1 MVGHASE
8 VERGET
14 AVLRSVFNGRVGTA
28 TAVTVVEDTPSRVAL
43 YLPAGA
49 AMRWMEGEL
58 PLWMDTADSAKLVN
72 AWQRTNVL
80 ILITPG
86 QAHAIWLMWLAETG
100 AFLCWV
106 VNMQAPIERSRF
118 GWDTFDHELE
128 VYVLPDLRWAWRDED
143 KFERLVELGPFTR
156 PQGAVIR
163 AEAESVIADV
173 EARRAPFDQPWPDWK
188 PDPSWPTP
196 ALPIDWDRP

>member
-28 TAVTVVEDTPSRVAL
+28 TAVTVVEDTDARVVL

-80 ILITPG
+80 IIVTPG
-86 QAHAIWLMWLAETG
+86 DSHAVWSMWSAETG

-106 VNMQAPIERSRF
+106 VNMQAPLQRTRF

-128 VYVLPDLRWAWRDED
+128 VYVLPDLRWTWRDED
-143 KFERLVELGPFTR
+143 KFERLVELGPFTK

-173 EARRAPFDQPWPDWK
+173 EARRAPFDQPWPDWR
-188 PDPSWPTP
+188 PDPSWPIP
-196 ALPIDWDRP
+196 ALPADWDRL